1 MDFWAAFMRNEYA
14 VLVSNA
20 AEHDVFM
27 AEFSAATDCEY
38 GHEWSP
44 RFPYLYWRC
53 DRVGGWAGDVGP
65 WVKQKITFA
74 QWREMITTPA
84 EDTFQPDL
92 SEVI

>member
-27 AEFSAATDCEY
+27 AEFSAATDCKY
-38 GHEWSP
+38 GHEWRPS
-44 RFPYLYWRC
+44 FPYLYWARNH
-53 DRVGGWAGDVGP
+53 VSGWTGTAGAYAI
-65 WVKQKITFA
+65 QKITFD
-74 QWREMITTPA
+74 QWCEMQTAPA